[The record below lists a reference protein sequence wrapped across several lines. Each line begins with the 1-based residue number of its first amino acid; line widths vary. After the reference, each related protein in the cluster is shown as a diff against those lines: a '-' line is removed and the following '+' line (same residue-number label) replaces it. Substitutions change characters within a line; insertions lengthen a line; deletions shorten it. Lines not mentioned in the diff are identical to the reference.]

1 MYLFARLFFALDL
14 QERERA
20 HGLARA
26 ARMERAKRLA
36 DRAVLEGAAH
46 GDERVVGVIAKR
58 GRERDLF
65 FRRPPVVGSNHEG
78 WPRARSS
85 ERGSTSPVP
94 AFVTTR
100 RTRRSPF
107 SAMSRRTPL
116 SGASRAR

>member
-46 GDERVVGVIAKR
+46 GDERVARVIAKR
-58 GRERDLF
+58 GREGDLF
-65 FRRPPVVGSNHEG
+65 FRR
-78 WPRARSS
+78 RACCTEVRRAEVLAQLLCQRVDQRVAILFRRGHNLHQRRPA
-85 ERGSTSPVP
+85 ERGY
-94 AFVTTR
+94 A
-100 RTRRSPF
+100 
-107 SAMSRRTPL
+107 
-116 SGASRAR
+116 

>member
-14 QERERA
+14 QERERP

-58 GRERDLF
+58 GRE
-65 FRRPPVVGSNHEG
+65 GS
-78 WPRARSS
+78 PSARSS

>member
-46 GDERVVGVIAKR
+46 GDERVAGMIAKR

-65 FRRPPVVGSNHEG
+65 FRRPACCTEARPAEALAQLLCPPVDHPLPTLS
-78 WPRARSS
+78 PR
-85 ERGSTSPVP
+85 PHDLP
-94 AFVTTR
+94 
-100 RTRRSPF
+100 
-107 SAMSRRTPL
+107 
-116 SGASRAR
+116 